1 MSTSLGWDYTP
12 ERQVHK
18 FESRD
23 WNSAGNI
30 GSQRNVASAEH
41 IIQDL
46 HVLYFTI
53 FMEDVVKGE
62 WSVILHQ
69 HLFSVSFGK
78 CCSKCPIVALAPPG
92 RSYSHPQPTLHP
104 FQLTLFDTS
113 EAGAKSVSDAENA
126 LI

>member
-1 MSTSLGWDYTP
+1 
-12 ERQVHK
+12 
-18 FESRD
+18 
-23 WNSAGNI
+23 
-30 GSQRNVASAEH
+30 
-41 IIQDL
+41 
-46 HVLYFTI
+46 
-53 FMEDVVKGE
+53 MEDVVKGE

-78 CCSKCPIVALAPPG
+78 YCSKCPIVALAAPG